1 LASPSVL
8 IFHRPEIACS
18 HSRTAAESVK
28 EKRNNLK
35 KADAPATISPGRR
48 WCFRFVA
55 LLIPL
60 FVLALLEIT
69 LRFSGYGYP
78 THFLLADRLK
88 GQKVLRD
95 NQQFG
100 WRFFPAAIAR
110 TTRPVVLLSVKP
122 PQTCRIY
129 VFGESAAFGDPSPA
143 FGLPRVLEVLLRN
156 RYPSVHFE
164 VVNAAMTAI
173 NSNVILPIAQDC
185 ARADGDIWVLYMGN
199 NEVVGPY
206 GGGTVFGPQVPS
218 LPSIRASIW
227 FKATKISQ
235 LLVGL
240 RESLGK
246 KKSSQPSN
254 VSLELFLDQK
264 IRHDDPRMEKVYAH
278 FARNLADILE
288 TGTHAG
294 AKIVVSTV
302 AVNLKDCAPFSS
314 LHRTDL
320 TDGQKTEWE
329 RLYQAGINAEQ
340 AGIVSEAMQAYSQAS
355 NIDNQWA
362 DLQFRQGRLL
372 WHAGEFT
379 NALQHFTLACDYD
392 ALRFRAD
399 TRLNEILRSCTNR
412 LNEGVAFLD
421 GGALLAQHSP
431 HGVPGNELF
440 YEHVHLNFAGNYW
453 LARGIAEQITDILKP
468 PALKGQTPTGSDWIP
483 AEVCAAQ
490 LALTEWDRSQTLDIV
505 RQRLDGPPFTFQL
518 NHEEQRARVQKE
530 LAECRS
536 NLSAQTIS
544 NCVHRSEQALALNPN
559 DWALHQKLAQ
569 LLQAGADK
577 ALSPRAIEEWRRVI
591 ALVPHCADA
600 HYGLGVVLGRAN
612 QTAEAEAELRRAVGL
627 NNYYPNAL
635 NGLGKIL
642 AAQNRLPE
650 AVENYEKA
658 IQLKP
663 HFPEAL
669 VNLGEA
675 LERLGK
681 KSEAKA
687 RFEEASRL
695 APANTE
701 ATAHVGKMLDEKGEL
716 SAAVTRYTEILR
728 ATPENT
734 VAHYNLGRCLVL
746 LGRSGEAREQYA
758 EALRLQPDFADAHCE
773 LGIELAK
780 SGKEAEAM
788 THFREAVRLKPDS
801 EVFHKSLG
809 VALARQHQFEEATKE
824 FETAVRLDPNDAAAQ
839 QLLQAARRSGT
850 GAIH

>member
-1 LASPSVL
+1 
-8 IFHRPEIACS
+8 
-18 HSRTAAESVK
+18 VK
-28 EKRNNLK
+28 AKRNNTR
-35 KADAPATISPGRR
+35 KADAAATISAGRR
-48 WCFRFVA
+48 WCFRLVA

-60 FVLALLEIT
+60 FLLALLELA
-69 LRFSGYGYP
+69 LRLAGYGYP
-78 THFLLADRLK
+78 THFLLVDRLN

-100 WRFFPAAIAR
+100 WRFFQPAIAR
-110 TTRPVVLLSVKP
+110 TTRPVVLSPVKP

-156 RYPSVHFE
+156 RYPGVHFE

-173 NSNVILPIAQDC
+173 NSNVILPIAKDC
-185 ARADGDIWVLYMGN
+185 ARGDGDVWVLYMGN

-218 LPSIRASIW
+218 MASIRASIW
-227 FKATKISQ
+227 FKATKTGQ
-235 LLVGL
+235 LLANL
-240 RESLGK
+240 REALGK
-246 KKSSQPSN
+246 KKFSQPSN
-254 VSLELFLDQK
+254 ISLELFLNQK

-294 AKIVVSTV
+294 VKMAVSTV
-302 AVNLKDCAPFSS
+302 AVNLKDCAPFAS
-314 LHRTDL
+314 LHRPEL
-320 TDGQKTEWE
+320 TDGQKAEWE
-329 RLYQAGINAEQ
+329 RVYQAGIDAEQ
-340 AGIVSEAMQAYSQAS
+340 AGKMSEAMEAYSRAAR
-355 NIDNQWA
+355 IDNQWA

-372 WHAGEFT
+372 WRAGEYT
-379 NALQHFTLACDYD
+379 NAFQHFTLARDCD

-399 TRLNEILRSCTNR
+399 TRINEIVSLSCTNR
-412 LNEGVAFLD
+412 LNEGIAFLD
-421 GGALLAQHSP
+421 GEALLAQHSP

-440 YEHVHLNFAGNYW
+440 YEHVHLNFTGNYW
-453 LARGIAEQITDILKP
+453 LARGIAEQITDVLKP
-468 PALKGQTPTGSDWIP
+468 PALKGQAIAGSDWIS
-483 AEVCAAQ
+483 AEECAAQ
-490 LALTEWDRSQTLDIV
+490 LALNEWDRCQTLEIV
-505 RQRLDGPPFTFQL
+505 RQRLEGPPFTLQL

-536 NLSAQTIS
+536 NLSAQTIAD
-544 NCVHRSEQALALNPN
+544 CVHRCEQALSLNTN

-569 LLQAGADK
+569 LLQGTPDK
-577 ALSPRAIEEWRRVI
+577 ASLARAIEEWRRVI
-591 ALVPHCADA
+591 ALVPHYADA
-600 HYGLGVVLGRAN
+600 HYGLGVVLDRAG
-612 QTAEAEAELRRAVGL
+612 QTADAEAELRLAVKL

-635 NGLGKIL
+635 NALGRVL
-642 AAQNRLPE
+642 AVQNRLAE

-658 IQLKP
+658 ILLKP

-681 KSEAKA
+681 KAEAKA

-695 APANTE
+695 APGNSE
-701 ATAHVGKMLDEKGEL
+701 ATLHLGQMLDEKGEV
-716 SAAVTRYTEILR
+716 SAAIARYTEILR
-728 ATPENT
+728 ASPENI
-734 VAHYNLGRCLVL
+734 VAHYNLGRCLVMS
-746 LGRSGEAREQYA
+746 GRSGEAREQYA

-773 LGIELAK
+773 FAVELAK

-809 VALARQHQFEEATKE
+809 VALARQHQFAEAAKE
-824 FETAVRLDPNDAAAQ
+824 FETAVRLDPNDAGAQ

-850 GAIH
+850 GANH

>member
-1 LASPSVL
+1 VKRDWNNTKKV
-8 IFHRPEIACS
+8 H
-18 HSRTAAESVK
+18 AA
-28 EKRNNLK
+28 
-35 KADAPATISPGRR
+35 ATISPGRR

-60 FVLALLEIT
+60 FVLALLELA
-69 LRFSGYGYP
+69 LRLAGYGYP
-78 THFLLADRLK
+78 THFLLVDRIN
-88 GQKVLRD
+88 GQNVLRD

-110 TTRPVVLLSVKP
+110 TTRPVVLSPVKP

-156 RYPSVHFE
+156 RYPGVHFE
-164 VVNAAMTAI
+164 VLNAAMTAI
-173 NSNVILPIAQDC
+173 NSNVILPIAKDC
-185 ARADGDIWVLYMGN
+185 GRADGDVWVLYMGN

-218 LPSIRASIW
+218 LASIRASIW
-227 FKATKISQ
+227 FKATKIGQ
-235 LLVGL
+235 LLASL

-246 KKSSQPSN
+246 KKSGQPAN
-254 VSLELFLDQK
+254 ISLELFLDQK
-264 IRHDDPRMEKVYAH
+264 IRHGDPRMEKVYAH
-278 FARNLADILE
+278 FARNLVDILE

-294 AKIVVSTV
+294 AKVVVSTV

-314 LHRTDL
+314 LHRRDL
-320 TDGQKTEWE
+320 TGGQKTEWE
-329 RLYQAGINAEQ
+329 RFYHAGINAEQ
-340 AGIVSEAMQAYSQAS
+340 AGKLSEAIEAYRQAAR
-355 NIDNQWA
+355 IDNQWA
-362 DLQFRQGRLL
+362 DLQFRQSRLL
-372 WHAGEFT
+372 CQAGEFT
-379 NALQHFTLACDYD
+379 NALRHFTLARDYD

-399 TRLNEILRSCTNR
+399 TRLNEILRQSCTNR
-412 LNEGVAFLD
+412 LNEGIAFLD
-421 GGALLAQHSP
+421 GEALLAQHSP
-431 HGVPGNELF
+431 HGIPGNELF
-440 YEHVHLNFAGNYW
+440 YEHVHLNFTGNYW
-453 LARGIAEQITDILKP
+453 LARGIAEQIKDVLKP
-468 PALKGQTPTGSDWIP
+468 PALKGQMPAGNDWIST
-483 AEVCAAQ
+483 EECAAQ
-490 LALTEWDRSQTLDIV
+490 LALNEWDRSQTLEIV
-505 RQRLDGPPFTFQL
+505 RQRLDSPPFTLQL
-518 NHEEQRARVQKE
+518 NHEEQRTRVQKE

-536 NLSAQTIS
+536 KLSAETIS
-544 NCVHRSEQALALNPN
+544 NSVHRCQQAVASNPN
-559 DWALHQKLAQ
+559 DWALHQKLGQ
-569 LLQAGADK
+569 LLQVSADK
-577 ALSPRAIEEWRRVI
+577 APPTRAIEEWRRVI
-591 ALVPHCADA
+591 ALVPHYADG
-600 HYGLGVVLGRAN
+600 HYGLGVALDRAT
-612 QTAEAEAELRRAVGL
+612 QTAEAEAELHLAVKL
-627 NNYYPNAL
+627 NKFYPNAL
-635 NGLGKIL
+635 NALGKVL

-681 KSEAKA
+681 KAEAKA

-701 ATAHVGKMLDEKGEL
+701 AMAHVGKMLDEKGEV

-728 ATPENT
+728 AAPENT
-734 VAHYNLGRCLVL
+734 VARYNLGRCLVL

-788 THFREAVRLKPDS
+788 SHFREAVRLKPDS
-801 EVFHKSLG
+801 GVFHKSLG
-809 VALARQHQFEEATKE
+809 VALARQHKFEEAAKE
-824 FETAVRLDPNDAAAQ
+824 FETAVRLDPNDAGAQ

-850 GAIH
+850 GVNH